1 MQKQIQLLFSKDSRS
16 GQSLIEVIVGLAIG
30 AILMGASAFAI
41 AGMIQT
47 NNTSQKWRS
56 ATALAQGLLTNT
68 RAYGTVNWQNL
79 YGLSKGS
86 GSDYFLNASGTTY
99 NVIWGKEGM
108 LDNDVTSGLVGEW
121 KFDEDIGTTSTLTYD
136 ATGNGNNGIL
146 NSATRTTSTCKI
158 GNCLSFASGTSA
170 YVGIPDQNSL
180 DFGTGSFSVALW
192 AYHQAYSY
200 PQTFFP
206 IRKSVACQSAGNPG
220 WDIGQGYS
228 ATGISIC
235 LNDGT
240 TGGITYVAFD
250 AGYRPTDLLNKWAHL
265 VVVFDR
271 SAKSIKFYVNG
282 VKQTNERDIS
292 TITGSVNNTAAV
304 SIGNV
309 AGWLMYGLMD
319 DVRIYNR
326 ALSAYEV
333 GQLYNSNVFRRY
345 FYVENTCRTN
355 DASSSISGVSPC
367 AVGSADDPS
376 TQKISAITEWTTPTG
391 ANPQV
396 LLSDY
401 VTRWKNSVFQQND
414 WSGGPNASGVITN
427 PTNLFSSS
435 SGINFSGKSLRI
447 QGL

>member
-1 MQKQIQLLFSKDSRS
+1 MKKIFQSFNLPIFKLNDDRS

-56 ATALAQGLLTNT
+56 ATALAQGLLTNA

-86 GSDYFLNASGTTY
+86 SSDYFLNASGTTY
-99 NVIWGKEGM
+99 NVIGGKEGM

-136 ATGNGNNGIL
+136 ATGNGDNGTL
-146 NSATRTTSTCKI
+146 MSSPTRATSTCKI
-158 GNCLSFASGTSA
+158 ANCLVFNGSNYVSIPNSATLELRNAISISAWVNPATSTASTQLAIMGKSSEVILSLSYGQSRFTIYATAGGYSQAMGGTILPA
-170 YVGIPDQNSL
+170 NTWYHIVGTFDGNQIKIYENGVLKGTTNYSTSIADTAAIPYI
-180 DFGTGSFSVALW
+180 G
-192 AYHQAYSY
+192 
-200 PQTFFP
+200 
-206 IRKSVACQSAGNPG
+206 SAG
-220 WDIGQGYS
+220 GYQFFS
-228 ATGISIC
+228 GSI
-235 LNDGT
+235 
-240 TGGITYVAFD
+240 
-250 AGYRPTDLLNKWAHL
+250 
-265 VVVFDR
+265 
-271 SAKSIKFYVNG
+271 
-282 VKQTNERDIS
+282 
-292 TITGSVNNTAAV
+292 
-304 SIGNV
+304 
-309 AGWLMYGLMD
+309 D

-333 GQLYNSNVFRRY
+333 GQLYNSNVFKRY

-367 AVGSADDPS
+367 AGGSADDPS

-414 WSGGPNASGVITN
+414 WSGGPNATGVTTN
-427 PTNLFSSS
+427 PTNLFTSSS
-435 SGINFSGKSLRI
+435 NVNFSGKSLRI

>member
-1 MQKQIQLLFSKDSRS
+1 MWKQIQSFFSKDSRS

-56 ATALAQGLLTNT
+56 ATALAQGLLTNA

-86 GSDYFLNASGTTY
+86 SFDYFLNASGTTY

-121 KFDEDIGTTSTLTYD
+121 KFDEDVATTSTLTYD
-136 ATGNGNNGIL
+136 ATGNGDDGTL
-146 NSATRTTSTCKI
+146 VNSPTRATSTCKI
-158 GNCLSFASGTSA
+158 ANCLIFNGSSTYVVAPFTAFGIGKPFSFAVWFKTTSTFA
-170 YVGIPDQNSL
+170 YEPGIISL
-180 DFGTGSFSVALW
+180 
-192 AYHQAYSY
+192 
-200 PQTFFP
+200 
-206 IRKSVACQSAGNPG
+206 
-220 WDIGQGYS
+220 GYS
-228 ATGISIC
+228 PVIVMKTDGKVRVWWY
-235 LNDGT
+235 DGT
-240 TGGITYVAFD
+240 TWPTIASVKSYNDGNFHFVTATYDGITVKLYMD
-250 AGYRPTDLLNKWAHL
+250 G
-265 VVVFDR
+265 VFIA
-271 SAKSIKFYVNG
+271 S
-282 VKQTNERDIS
+282 
-292 TITGSVNNTAAV
+292 AV
-304 SIGNV
+304 SNINSIYSGFDVGREFNSGNKIFN
-309 AGWLMYGLMD
+309 GFID
-319 DVRIYNR
+319 DARVYNR

-345 FYVENTCRTN
+345 FYVENACRTN

-414 WSGGPNASGVITN
+414 WSGGPNATGVTIN

-435 SGINFSGKSLRI
+435 TNVNFSGKSLRI

>member
-1 MQKQIQLLFSKDSRS
+1 MWKQIQQLFSKDSRS

-99 NVIWGKEGM
+99 NVILGKEGM

-136 ATGNGNNGIL
+136 ATGNGDDGTL
-146 NSATRTTSTCKI
+146 VSSPTRATSTCKI
-158 GNCLSFASGTSA
+158 ANCLVFNGSNYVSIPNSTTLELRNAISIAAWVNPAISTTSTQLA
-170 YVGIPDQNSL
+170 IAGKSSEAIL
-180 DFGTGSFSVALW
+180 ALSYGQSRFTVW
-192 AYHQAYSY
+192 AG
-200 PQTFFP
+200 
-206 IRKSVACQSAGNPG
+206 AG
-220 WDIGQGYS
+220 GYS
-228 ATGISIC
+228 QAMGGTVLPANMWYHIVGTF
-235 LNDGT
+235 DG
-240 TGGITYVAFD
+240 
-250 AGYRPTDLLNKWAHL
+250 
-265 VVVFDR
+265 
-271 SAKSIKFYVNG
+271 SQIKIYENG
-282 VKQTNERDIS
+282 VLKNTTSYSASIADTTNAPYI
-292 TITGSVNNTAAV
+292 GTAGGYQFF
-304 SIGNV
+304 SGPI
-309 AGWLMYGLMD
+309 D

-333 GQLYNSNVFRRY
+333 GQLYNSNIFRRY

>member
-1 MQKQIQLLFSKDSRS
+1 MWKRIQPLFGEDSRS

-68 RAYGTVNWQNL
+68 RAYGTANWQNL

-99 NVIWGKEGM
+99 NVVLGKEGV
-108 LDNDVTSGLVGEW
+108 LDNDVTNGLVGEW
-121 KFDEDIGTTSTLTYD
+121 KFDEDAGTTSTLTYD
-136 ATGNGNNGIL
+136 ATGNGDDGTL
-146 NSATRTTSTCKI
+146 VTSPTRATSTCKI
-158 GNCLSFASGTSA
+158 ANCLIFKGNNYVSIPNSATLELRNAISIAAWVNPATSTASTQLAIMGKA
-170 YVGIPDQNSL
+170 GEAVLSL
-180 DFGTGSFSVALW
+180 SYGQSRLTVW
-192 AYHQAYSY
+192 AA
-200 PQTFFP
+200 
-206 IRKSVACQSAGNPG
+206 AG
-220 WDIGQGYS
+220 GYS
-228 ATGISIC
+228 QAMGGTVLSANKWYHIVGTFDGNQIKVYENGV
-235 LNDGT
+235 LKGT
-240 TGGITYVAFD
+240 TNYNTTIANSANAPNIAFD
-250 AGYRPTDLLNKWAHL
+250 
-265 VVVFDR
+265 
-271 SAKSIKFYVNG
+271 
-282 VKQTNERDIS
+282 
-292 TITGSVNNTAAV
+292 GS
-304 SIGNV
+304 SLFKGPI
-309 AGWLMYGLMD
+309 D
-319 DVRIYNR
+319 DVRVYNR

-333 GQLYNSNVFRRY
+333 GQLYNSSIFDRY

-376 TQKISAITEWTTPTG
+376 TQKISAITEWLTPTG

-396 LLSDY
+396 LLADY

-414 WSGGPNASGVITN
+414 WSGGPNATGVTTN
-427 PTNLFSSS
+427 PTNLFTSST
-435 SGINFSGKSLRI
+435 GINFSGKSLRI